1 MTTAVPA
8 ATTGT
13 SYNYG
18 VADSGD
24 LASRTILSSGLAV
37 AATKPDD
44 NVRTPAPEV
53 GDWRDDWR
61 RNRNLMIE
69 LNPALEYD
77 PTSVMVMFVRGTS
90 ERQKALIRDSIGG
103 MTVETWDSFPG
114 LEHLAIKGRVEDAVA
129 VVSVLGEM
137 TQLVEFVEPDFVA
150 HLNELTN
157 DTAFGSLWAMNNTGQ
172 VVNGDTGTA
181 GADIDANLAWDVVTG
196 STSMVV
202 GMADSGFNSTHEDL
216 AANRWTNPGEIANNG
231 IDDEGNG
238 KIDDVWGW
246 DFYNNDNNPTDDN
259 GHGTHTAGTVGA
271 VGNNGKGVV
280 GVCRVVKLAGLKIG
294 SRNGSIL
301 LSAGISAVNY
311 CIAKGIKVSNHSWGG
326 GSFSNSFDAVV
337 TSARTAGHML
347 VCAAGNNGAN
357 SETAPQYP
365 ASYAQDNIIAV
376 AATTND
382 DGLASFSNYGSTR
395 VDLAAPG
402 VTIFSTYIKTNSNKH
417 YSYLSGTSMSAP
429 HVTGAV
435 ALVWSQ
441 NPSWTYAAVRTKLFS
456 TVRPIPALTGK
467 CVTGGV
473 LNVNNAVR

>member
-1 MTTAVPA
+1 M
-8 ATTGT
+8 
-13 SYNYG
+13 
-18 VADSGD
+18 
-24 LASRTILSSGLAV
+24 
-37 AATKPDD
+37 
-44 NVRTPAPEV
+44 
-53 GDWRDDWR
+53 
-61 RNRNLMIE
+61 
-69 LNPALEYD
+69 
-77 PTSVMVMFVRGTS
+77 
-90 ERQKALIRDSIGG
+90 
-103 MTVETWDSFPG
+103 
-114 LEHLAIKGRVEDAVA
+114 EDAVA

-157 DTAFGSLWAMNNTGQ
+157 DTYFGNLWAMNNTGQ
-172 VVNGDTGTA
+172 VVNSDTGTA
-181 GADIDANLAWDVVTG
+181 GADIDANLVWDVFTG
-196 STSMVV
+196 SSSMVD
-202 GMADSGFNSTHEDL
+202 GMTESGFNSTHEDL

-280 GVCRVVKLAGLKIG
+280 GVCRVVSLAGLKIG

-347 VCAAGNNGAN
+347 VCSAGNNGAN

-402 VTIFSTYIKTNSNKH
+402 VTIFSTYIKPNSNNY
-417 YSYLSGTSMSAP
+417 YSYLSETSMSAP
-429 HVTGAV
+429 HVTGAA

-441 NPSWTYAAVRTKLFS
+441 NPSWTYAAVRNKLFS